1 MLLSKFTYQNTY
13 FYENSRQF
21 QGKVIQIYVLVD
33 KFIDEFCDKWKT
45 VLTVTFTLETEK
57 LFSNLKLFTFY
68 LTNA

>member
-33 KFIDEFCDKWKT
+33 KFIDEFYDKWKI
-45 VLTVTFTLETEK
+45 VLTSKDTLK
-57 LFSNLKLFTFY
+57 ARNIILKHK
-68 LTNA
+68 